1 MEHISGKIPLIRKQK
16 VLRDK
21 DLAELY
27 DVETRRLK
35 VDVRKNV
42 KQFPTDFMYEMIN
55 EELSN
60 WIVNCDLKTVDS
72 KYIAHV

>member
-1 MEHISGKIPLIRKQK
+1 MEQISGKIPLIRKQK

-42 KQFPTDFMYEMIN
+42 KQFPTDFMHEINN

-60 WIVNCDLKTVDS
+60 WRL
-72 KYIAHV
+72 

>member
-1 MEHISGKIPLIRKQK
+1 
-16 VLRDK
+16 LRDK

-27 DVETRRLK
+27 DLETRRLK

-42 KQFPTDFMYEMIN
+42 KLFPTDFMHEINN

-60 WIVNCDLKTVDS
+60 WRL
-72 KYIAHV
+72 

>member
-1 MEHISGKIPLIRKQK
+1 MQNRKWYPSGQISGKIPLIRKLK

-27 DVETRRLK
+27 DLETRRLK
-35 VDVRKNV
+35 VDVWKNV
-42 KQFPTDFMYEMIN
+42 KQFSTDFLHEINN

-60 WIVNCDLKTVDS
+60 
-72 KYIAHV
+72 

>member
-1 MEHISGKIPLIRKQK
+1 MMSDAKNRMILQGADFGQNHVNSEKK

-27 DVETRRLK
+27 DLETKRLK

-42 KQFPTDFMYEMIN
+42 KQFPTDFVHEIYN
-55 EELSN
+55 EEQSN
-60 WIVNCDLKTVDS
+60 WRL
-72 KYIAHV
+72 